1 MPTERRLSELSEA
14 GEGMRQAGE
23 PRGCRFGAGGGGDL
37 PFTETRTPPLEV
49 GGQKFHLRNARCG
62 LPDRAESE
70 HIVWCLS
77 AWSTHP
83 PTEAL
88 VWGALSSVSTT
99 IKCTDGNTGTRIEWP
114 SREAKITDSGARF
127 PGSDPSSTPKQPC
140 GLGELTWP
148 SPTSNSSSVK
158 REEWSSSHSRFRRGK
173 QVNTC
178 TNAWNGAWPMI
189 NGKG

>member
-1 MPTERRLSELSEA
+1 MPTERRLAELSEA
-14 GEGMRQAGE
+14 GEGVWQAGE
-23 PRGCRFGAGGGGDL
+23 PGGCRFGAGRGRDR
-37 PFTETRTPPLEV
+37 PFTETRTPPLRR

-70 HIVWCLS
+70 HRLRCLS
-77 AWSTHP
+77 ALSTHP

-99 IKCTDGNTGTRIEWP
+99 IKRTDGNTGTRIEWP

-127 PGSDPSSTPKQPC
+127 PGSDPSSAPKQPC
-140 GLGELTWP
+140 GLGELTWL

-158 REEWSSSHSRFRRGK
+158 TRR
-173 QVNTC
+173 TE
-178 TNAWNGAWPMI
+178 
-189 NGKG
+189 